1 MSYSGHLLSA
11 LKRFHP
17 ALRLELPIASQY
29 FRNWQRC
36 YVPSRALPAH
46 WELVEAMMGLA
57 HAQGFHEFAL
67 LLALGFNAML
77 RTSEMLSLT
86 HQHLVPPSSWQG
98 HEPHH
103 PGQQDVARQST
114 SPVGAGC

>member
-36 YVPSRALPAH
+36 YVPTRAVPAH

-57 HAQGFHEFAL
+57 HSRGLHTFAL
-67 LLALGFNAML
+67 LVALGFNALLM
-77 RTSEMLSLT
+77 TSEMLSLS
-86 HQHLVPPSSWQG
+86 HQRGPHLDCLCLLASPAR
-98 HEPHH
+98 
-103 PGQQDVARQST
+103 GQKPFVA
-114 SPVGAGC
+114 

>member
-36 YVPSRALPAH
+36 YVPTRAVPAH

-57 HAQGFHEFAL
+57 HSRGLRTFAL
-67 LLALGFNAML
+67 LVALGFNARL
-77 RTSEMLSLT
+77 RTSEMLSLS
-86 HQHLVPPSSWQG
+86 HQHLVPSPSWPG
-98 HEPHH
+98 HERYHS
-103 PGQQDVARQST
+103 RK
-114 SPVGAGC
+114 